1 MRTFKKSSKLDGVA
15 YEVRGRVVAQASAM
29 EAAGEKIL
37 KLNIGNPAPFG
48 FETPTSVLDA
58 MKRQLELSEGYS
70 ESRGVLAA
78 REAIAAYHRNKGIE
92 NVHPEH
98 IYTGNGCSELINMSM
113 QALLDDGDEV
123 LIPSPDYPLWTASV
137 TLAGGKAV
145 HYICDEQ
152 SDWMPDLADMR
163 RKITA
168 RTRAIVIINPNNPT
182 GANYG
187 TQILSQIADL
197 AREFDLMIF
206 SDEIYDRLL
215 MDGLEHVS
223 IASLCPD
230 VLCVTFNG
238 LSKSHLMAGFRCGWI
253 VLSGPLE
260 RAKGYLEGLD
270 MLASMR
276 LCANVPAQSIIP
288 VALEHLDATRFL
300 FQPGGRI
307 YQQREAICES
317 INAIEGLSV
326 VRPRAAFYC
335 FPRIDVRR
343 FRIKDDERFAIDLL
357 KAENVLLVQGTGFNW
372 PSPDHF
378 RIVFLP
384 TETQLRDAMAKLGR
398 FLSCYRQD

>member
-1 MRTFKKSSKLDGVA
+1 MRNIKKSSKLSGVA
-15 YEVRGRVVAQASAM
+15 YEVRGRVAAQASAM

-48 FETPTSVLDA
+48 FQTPEPVLEA
-58 MKRQLELSEGYS
+58 MKNRLCLSEGYS
-70 ESRGVLAA
+70 ESRGVFAA
-78 REAIAAYHRNKGIE
+78 REAIAAYHRSKGVE
-92 NVHPEH
+92 VLPEH
-98 IYTGNGCSELINMSM
+98 IYTGNGCSELINMTM

-152 SDWMPDLADMR
+152 SDWMPDIADMR
-163 RKITA
+163 RKISVNTK
-168 RTRAIVIINPNNPT
+168 AIVIINPNNPT
-182 GANYG
+182 GANY
-187 TQILSQIADL
+187 TVEILEQICDL

-215 MDGLEHVS
+215 MDGLVHTS

-253 VLSGPLE
+253 ALSGPTELAYE
-260 RAKGYLEGLD
+260 YIEALD

-288 VALEHLDATRFL
+288 VALEHLDATRGLFL
-300 FQPGGRI
+300 PGGRI
-307 YQQREAICES
+307 YEQREAICNA
-317 INAIEGLSV
+317 INSIEGLSV

-335 FPRIDVRR
+335 FPKIDTRR
-343 FRIKDDERFAIDLL
+343 FNITCDERFAIDFLRSE
-357 KAENVLLVQGTGFNW
+357 KVLLIQGSGFNW
-372 PSPDHF
+372 AQPDHF
-378 RIVFLP
+378 RIVYLP
-384 TETQLRDAMAKLGR
+384 TVDELNVGMEKLAN
-398 FLSCYRQD
+398 FLSTYHQD